1 MVVVAMMVTVAI
13 WIGTRHCDGDIDGA
27 IAAGADPADRFE
39 GIVETVGACA
49 LMQFRQ
55 FLASGSWSAHC
66 NRKAGTSERTCQI
79 RFNDTRHLTT
89 RAQAPKPPALQTP
102 KPSINIPTK
111 LKVQM
116 LP

>member
-13 WIGTRHCDGDIDGA
+13 RIGTRHYDGDIDGA
-27 IAAGADPADRFE
+27 IAAGADSADRFE
-39 GIVETVGACA
+39 GIIETVGACV

-79 RFNDTRHLTT
+79 RFNGTSHVTT
-89 RAQAPKPPALQTP
+89 RAQASKPPALQTP
-102 KPSINIPTK
+102 KPGINIPTK
-111 LKVQM
+111 LKAQI
-116 LP
+116 P